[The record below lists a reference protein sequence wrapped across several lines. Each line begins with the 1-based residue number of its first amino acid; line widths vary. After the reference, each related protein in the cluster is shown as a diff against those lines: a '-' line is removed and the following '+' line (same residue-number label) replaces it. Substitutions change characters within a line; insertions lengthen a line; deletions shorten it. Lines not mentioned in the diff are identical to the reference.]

1 MKGGGGGGEN
11 ERGVGESEIP
21 AYHGADGRAA

>member
-1 MKGGGGGGEN
+1 MGWGVGGED
-11 ERGVGESEIP
+11 ERGGGESEIP